1 MKVLVEYQEDFGRM
15 GDLEGLF
22 VCEKSD
28 LDSVMGE
35 EVEFGEVLGK
45 HSEIYGEITD
55 ETCKIKSEDQEF
67 IAKLVELIGHET
79 ISGYNPVA
87 RRLEQ
92 REEEGP

>member
-1 MKVLVEYQEDFGRM
+1 MKVLVEYNQDFGRM

-28 LDSVMGE
+28 LDLVMDE
-35 EVEFGEVLGK
+35 EVYFGEALGK
-45 HSEIYGEITD
+45 HSSVIGEISD

-67 IAKLVELIGHET
+67 IAKLVEIVGHET

-87 RRLEQ
+87 RRLEE